1 MKKLLKNV
9 TASSEII
16 YNTDI
21 LFTPDEVKQLL
32 LQIDELKNYNI
43 SLNQLVD
50 GSVELII
57 GNSVY
62 YISDR
67 NEG

>member
-43 SLNQLVD
+43 SLNQLDD